1 MIYNLSMTHL
11 IGLPRCMEDEV
22 EDYMFSFK
30 FNSETSYPLKQHKLQ
45 TDHLGHK
52 KNSNFYYMLKEIGI
66 LKVHACLY
74 LLLFSADYFISSHK
88 RRQIQKQ
95 T

>member
-1 MIYNLSMTHL
+1 MTHL

-52 KNSNFYYMLKEIGI
+52 KTQ
-66 LKVHACLY
+66 
-74 LLLFSADYFISSHK
+74 IS
-88 RRQIQKQ
+88 I
-95 T
+95 TC